1 MVFRERENSQENQS
15 LQNRTMDEREI
26 RKTADKVY
34 RLIEERRRKE
44 LRRGGK

>member
-1 MVFRERENSQENQS
+1 MVFRERENSQENQ
-15 LQNRTMDEREI
+15 LVQNRAMDEREI

-34 RLIEERRRKE
+34 RLIEERLRKE